1 MGLQFAHGHGC
12 LTQLSALFCAGRALL
27 ARRPLTPVCFQPD
40 TAAPKAAV
48 GAAAA
53 GAADQAVVIPKLPT
67 GPITGAPLMDLHKR
81 FKKLQNGSD
90 VRGIAIGGGCACMG
104 DSARPATLMHA
115 LLLQLRRHCPHVYG
129 CCSSGGCCCC
139 CCMQCATPL

>member
-1 MGLQFAHGHGC
+1 MGLQLAHGHEC
-12 LTQLSALFCAGRALL
+12 LTQLSALFPDTCAGRALL

-48 GAAAA
+48 AAAA
-53 GAADQAVVIPKLPT
+53 GADQAVVIPKLPT
-67 GPITGAPLMDLHKR
+67 GAITGASLMDLHKR

-104 DSARPATLMHA
+104 CSTHIATLMHA
-115 LLLQLRRHCPHVYG
+115 LQLQLRWHCP
-129 CCSSGGCCCC
+129 S
-139 CCMQCATPL
+139 